1 MRDQCG
7 VCGGDGKSCLDC
19 SGAVNGGGDDGGDA
33 DADDGGADA
42 DGDGGND
49 DDGGGDGVGNGGGEN
64 LFLSARLIYI
74 LYLVKDLPPHYQ

>member
-33 DADDGGADA
+33 DAGAD
-42 DGDGGND
+42 D
-49 DDGGGDGVGNGGGEN
+49 DDGDDD
-64 LFLSARLIYI
+64 YD
-74 LYLVKDLPPHYQ
+74 Y